1 MNFSEFVRVAG
12 RRQSQENSKK
22 CLVQQDSS
30 SLRGNVWKSG
40 VISSCTGSA
49 LEMTC
54 WPNGGK
60 VDVGS
65 ECQTCLRQTF
75 TAVLRRIS
83 LRKAKNCKTWTQ
95 KLLWRSLMTVFTVEV
110 DAFATRCI
118 SWPQS
123 LCSSM
128 EAMESG
134 HSDTLWDTF
143 RYFHPLTFLSY
154 LFVSFLSFFKYF
166 FLLKFYVFLSL
177 WFCFW
182 MHVAVSVSRPSE
194 RKQMMKKH
202 PKNICCELCEL
213 KKNIPKT
220 STSTSTYP
228 GGARWWFSV
237 SAWPGLF
244 RRAFWRGG
252 GAAAAPAAARPRR
265 TTWRFEEEKKN
276 VGRPTF
282 LFEKNAPSSW

>member
-1 MNFSEFVRVAG
+1 MV
-12 RRQSQENSKK
+12 
-22 CLVQQDSS
+22 
-30 SLRGNVWKSG
+30 
-40 VISSCTGSA
+40 
-49 LEMTC
+49 
-54 WPNGGK
+54 GK
-60 VDVGS
+60 LMMGS

-75 TAVLRRIS
+75 TAVPRRIS

-95 KLLWRSLMTVFTVEV
+95 KLLWRSLMTVFTLEV
-110 DAFATRCI
+110 DGFATRCI

-194 RKQMMKKH
+194 RKQMMKKTSKKH
-202 PKNICCELCEL
+202 LL
-213 KKNIPKT
+213 WTLWTQKKNIPKNIHLNIHI
-220 STSTSTYP
+220 SQWCPVVVLCAWSLLGCFVERFGAAVELQWPRQRHGRGAQP
-228 GGARWWFSV
+228 GG
-237 SAWPGLF
+237 LKK
-244 RRAFWRGG
+244 
-252 GAAAAPAAARPRR
+252 
-265 TTWRFEEEKKN
+265 RFE
-276 VGRPTF
+276 TF
-282 LFEKNAPSSW
+282 QLLLDNTETHQLNCKSSKSSK